1 MAGDWIKMRMDLFTH
16 PKVFRIAERLGKDE
30 LYVVG
35 ALLAFWSWAH
45 SHAVD
50 GHVDGATSRLVDA
63 ATRVDGLHDALLEV
77 GWLHVDATGITIPR
91 FDVHNGDS
99 AKERCSKSERQA
111 RWRAKKKQQQAAL
124 SVDGAVD
131 EQPSTREEKRREE
144 INTPKPP
151 RGEAYEGFDRFW
163 DAWPKSERKVGR
175 KPCLDKWKR
184 KNLEAKADE
193 IIAHV
198 TAMRQTKKW
207 LDGYD
212 PSPQTY
218 LNQEL
223 WRDGV
228 PTLTAIPGGRAD
240 IFAGAL

>member
-1 MAGDWIKMRMDLFTH
+1 MARIRTIKPEFFTSEDIVCLTPMARLLYIALWCEADREGRLAWKPRTFKMRYFPAD
-16 PKVFRIAERLGKDE
+16 
-30 LYVVG
+30 
-35 ALLAFWSWAH
+35 
-45 SHAVD
+45 AVD
-50 GHVDGATSRLVDA
+50 IDALCAEIVQAGLVNLYGQGYAHIPGFEKHQHINPRESASTLPDPENPCDSDASARVSDTQGGRKGKEGINDASDDASDGAP
-63 ATRVDGLHDALLEV
+63 V
-77 GWLHVDATGITIPR
+77 G
-91 FDVHNGDS
+91 F
-99 AKERCSKSERQA
+99 AK
-111 RWRAKKKQQQAAL
+111 
-124 SVDGAVD
+124 
-131 EQPSTREEKRREE
+131 
-144 INTPKPP
+144 
-151 RGEAYEGFDRFW
+151 FW
-163 DAWPKSERKVGR
+163 DVWPKSERKVGR